1 VPGRGGHLDLNPGS
15 CQRGDLDRRRDVACF
30 TSAPL
35 QQPLDGLVRPHLRL
49 RISADQPG
57 FDLCACLSRLE
68 PDGSVHQLSVGVQRH
83 RGDPCLESHWR
94 QVTLQP
100 LWLELRVGEQ
110 LRLSLA
116 MAAWPQIAVNPG
128 TGELPWGCRGSEQR
142 VITLRLELEGACL
155 ELKPMLTDGKAELLG
170 QTDAT

>member
-1 VPGRGGHLDLNPGS
+1 
-15 CQRGDLDRRRDVACF
+15 VACF

-35 QQPLDGLVRPHLRL
+35 QHPLDALVRPKLRL
-49 RISADQPG
+49 RLSADQPG
-57 FDLCACLSRLE
+57 FDLCASLSRLE

-83 RGDPCLESHWR
+83 CGDACLESRWR
-94 QVTLQP
+94 QVSLQP
-100 LWLELRVGEQ
+100 LWLELRPGER

-128 TGELPWGCRGSEQR
+128 TGELPGGCRPSDQR
-142 VITLRLELEGACL
+142 VITLRLELEGARL
-155 ELKPMLTDGKAELLG
+155 ELEPMLSDGNTELLG